1 MIWKLIIKV
10 LLKDKNFYTR
20 VIKIKN
26 KVYVLEIEE
35 YKSSDNFIK
44 DIKNVL

>member
-26 KVYVLEIEE
+26 KVYVLEIEK